1 MIPQKRK
8 DVYEIITNRIIEKL
22 EQGTIPWKRPWIGG
36 TPKSLV
42 SGKEYRGINV
52 FMLGSTGYR
61 DALFLT
67 YKQAK
72 DKGGN
77 VKKGEKGFP
86 VIFWNWIDK
95 PDRDDETKTVSVPFV
110 RYYTV
115 FNVEQCEGIEYKQ
128 ETFVRPLNP
137 IASAEKIVSDMPKRP
152 LIEHEEQRAFYRPS
166 DDKINMPETDSFFSD
181 EEYYSTLFHELT
193 HSTGHESRLNRMDS
207 MKIAAF
213 GSNSYSK
220 EELCAEM
227 GSAMLCGTCGI
238 ENETIENQSAYIKGW
253 LSKVR
258 SDKKFLIQA
267 AAQAQKAADFI
278 LGRKFEGE
286 GK

>member
-1 MIPQKRK
+1 
-8 DVYEIITNRIIEKL
+8 
-22 EQGTIPWKRPWIGG
+22 
-36 TPKSLV
+36 
-42 SGKEYRGINV
+42 
-52 FMLGSTGYR
+52 
-61 DALFLT
+61 
-67 YKQAK
+67 
-72 DKGGN
+72 
-77 VKKGEKGFP
+77 
-86 VIFWNWIDK
+86 
-95 PDRDDETKTVSVPFV
+95 
-110 RYYTV
+110 
-115 FNVEQCEGIEYKQ
+115 
-128 ETFVRPLNP
+128 
-137 IASAEKIVSDMPKRP
+137 MPKRP

-253 LSKVR
+253 LSELR